1 MIRRRRLISTAI
13 AALCSAT
20 LVLTSCGAPEN
31 GTTSGGNDAP
41 VGDPVAGGTLQAI
54 QGREPLSLDPSDI
67 SNVWTHSPLL
77 GNALYG
83 TLITNNVET
92 QEIEYSMATDFSTA
106 DGGQT
111 FTLELQP
118 GLQFTDGTP
127 LDAAAVEYNWDRL
140 RDPSKGSASLRQAEQ
155 IADVEAV
162 DADTLNVTLVSPNP
176 TFPNSLLVSAL
187 NWIASPTA
195 LEKGREAFDKNPVGA
210 GPFTLTEWARQDVI
224 QLVKNPEYWDA
235 PRPYL
240 DGITLRTVP
249 AADQRLNT
257 LSTGSADL
265 ASESN
270 WLNLSKSES
279 LGLDTE
285 IVPMGGGQ
293 YFAMNTRRAPFDDE
307 RARRAVNLA
316 ADMEG
321 VNLVAFEGNGV
332 VPQTLF
338 PEGSPFYEDISLQ
351 ESDAEE
357 AQRLFDELA
366 ADGKPLS
373 FTFTTYSLTEARAAA
388 ETLQAQL
395 SAFDNVEVKV
405 ETLDFA
411 AAQTRVNS
419 RDFDMTISSANIQ
432 DPDGPLWSAFHSSSQ
447 GNTSGIDDGRLDAAL
462 EAGRVGITTEER
474 KAAYYDVQRR
484 LTELVPGVWFIQS
497 PPATITGADT
507 HGVRLYGMGSPLP
520 DGVWISE

>member
-1 MIRRRRLISTAI
+1 M
-13 AALCSAT
+13 
-20 LVLTSCGAPEN
+20 
-31 GTTSGGNDAP
+31 
-41 VGDPVAGGTLQAI
+41 
-54 QGREPLSLDPSDI
+54 
-67 SNVWTHSPLL
+67 
-77 GNALYG
+77 
-83 TLITNNVET
+83 
-92 QEIEYSMATDFSTA
+92 
-106 DGGQT
+106 
-111 FTLELQP
+111 
-118 GLQFTDGTP
+118 
-127 LDAAAVEYNWDRL
+127 
-140 RDPSKGSASLRQAEQ
+140 
-155 IADVEAV
+155 EAV
-162 DADTLNVTLVSPNP
+162 DADTLNVTLASPNP

-257 LSTGSADL
+257 LSTGGADL

-373 FTFTTYSLTEARAAA
+373 FTFTTYSLVEARAAA

-447 GNTSGIDDGRLDAAL
+447 GNTSASTT
-462 EAGRVGITTEER
+462 AGSTPHSRRDVSASRSKSVRPRTT
-474 KAAYYDVQRR
+474 
-484 LTELVPGVWFIQS
+484 TFSG
-497 PPATITGADT
+497 G
-507 HGVRLYGMGSPLP
+507 
-520 DGVWISE
+520 

>member
-1 MIRRRRLISTAI
+1 MIRRRRLISTAV
-13 AALCSAT
+13 AAVCSAT
-20 LVLTSCGAPEN
+20 LVLTSCGTPEN
-31 GTTSGGNDAP
+31 RSTSGGSDAP
-41 VGDPVAGGTLQAI
+41 LGDPVAGGTLQAI

-111 FTLELQP
+111 FTLELRP

-162 DADTLNVTLVSPNP
+162 DADTLNVTLASPNP

-257 LSTGSADL
+257 LSTGGADL

-321 VNLVAFEGNGV
+321 VNLVAFEATAWSRRPCSPRDHRSTRTSRFRKAMRKRRSV
-332 VPQTLF
+332 CSTSWRRMASRCRSPSRRTRWSK
-338 PEGSPFYEDISLQ
+338 PERPRRLCRPSSVRSTMSRSRWKPSTSLQ
-351 ESDAEE
+351 RRHES
-357 AQRLFDELA
+357 
-366 ADGKPLS
+366 
-373 FTFTTYSLTEARAAA
+373 
-388 ETLQAQL
+388 
-395 SAFDNVEVKV
+395 
-405 ETLDFA
+405 
-411 AAQTRVNS
+411 TRE
-419 RDFDMTISSANIQ
+419 IS
-432 DPDGPLWSAFHSSSQ
+432 
-447 GNTSGIDDGRLDAAL
+447 T
-462 EAGRVGITTEER
+462 
-474 KAAYYDVQRR
+474 
-484 LTELVPGVWFIQS
+484 
-497 PPATITGADT
+497 
-507 HGVRLYGMGSPLP
+507 
-520 DGVWISE
+520 